1 MKKSVSCCL
10 ILFALSVG
18 SFGIIAGCGST
29 GESTGKPGELVTKR
43 VAIMPFENL
52 AAYPYGGDRL
62 RDAFIRAF
70 LSRNVE
76 IEERQ
81 DKWEKIL
88 KLDFSLWNINPDQAK
103 EIAKLLDVDFVVY
116 GRSDLNQLFP
126 KRMIGYYTEREV
138 IKPVEVKVYEA
149 SDSSVVLQERK
160 DLYSSWG
167 LVTTIKSI
175 DQLATDIVQT
185 LVDRGYISNN

>member
-1 MKKSVSCCL
+1 MKELLKTGL
-10 ILFALSVG
+10 ILFAFIVS
-18 SFGIIAGCGST
+18 GCGSANET
-29 GESTGKPGELVTKR
+29 TDKTVTSTTKR

-52 AAYPYGGDRL
+52 AAYPYGGDRV